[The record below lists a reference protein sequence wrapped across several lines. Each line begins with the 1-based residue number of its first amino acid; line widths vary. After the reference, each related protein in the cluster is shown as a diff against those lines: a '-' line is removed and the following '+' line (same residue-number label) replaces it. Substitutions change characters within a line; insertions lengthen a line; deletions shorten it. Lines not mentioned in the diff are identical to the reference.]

1 MLAIVYES
9 NAGHTKAYA
18 QMLGRECGIR
28 VFDIS
33 QAKSKLAENA
43 DIIFMGWVMACNIKG
58 YKEVVKIFN
67 VKAVCSVGMSKGD
80 AQKAD
85 IQKINAIPEDVPLF
99 CLQGGFELDKL
110 HGIYKIMMTLMRNGE
125 RKRISALEKRTEE
138 DEELIDIWTH
148 GANKVSKANLAN
160 VCEWYREHYENQMSV
175 SDIMNHF
182 IDRTNISE

>member
-28 VFDIS
+28 VFELP
-33 QAKSKLAENA
+33 QAKKKLAENA
-43 DIIFMGWVMACNIKG
+43 DIIYMGWVMACNIKG
-58 YKEVVKIFN
+58 YKEAMKTFN

-85 IQKINAIPEDVPLF
+85 IQKMNAIPEDIPLF

-110 HGIYKIMMTLMRNGE
+110 HGMYKIMMKLMRNGE
-125 RKRISALEKRTEE
+125 QKRISAIENRTED
-138 DEELIDIWTH
+138 DEELLDIWTH
-148 GANKVSKANLAN
+148 DANKVSKENLSK
-160 VCEWYREHYENQMSV
+160 VCDWYREHYENQMSV

-182 IDRTNISE
+182 IDRTHMPE